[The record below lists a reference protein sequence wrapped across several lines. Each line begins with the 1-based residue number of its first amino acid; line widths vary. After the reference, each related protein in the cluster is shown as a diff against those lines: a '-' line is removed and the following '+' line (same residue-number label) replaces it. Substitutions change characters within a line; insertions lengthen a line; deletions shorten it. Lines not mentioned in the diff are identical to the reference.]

1 MFTLNSRNVTLSGL
15 PTDKRSIVLRLRQG
29 GPQPT
34 MLQHNEILFLTP
46 DTVATPGQTVLALER
61 DAASAANATARVIV
75 PNEFAYLSD
84 GDVLSIEL
92 QRPAVRVLYRRN
104 SLHNSFLLT
113 ERCNHYC
120 LMCSQPPKDVND
132 DWIVDE
138 LFEAIPLIS
147 PDTKELGFTGGEPT
161 LLGERFLRLVR
172 DMRDHLPSTGLH
184 ILSNGR
190 RFVDA
195 RFAAAFAAI
204 AHHDVMLGIPIYS
217 ASSQTHDYIVQ
228 ADGAFDETI
237 RGILNLKTYGQQVE
251 IRVVIHRQNYAH
263 LPALAEFIARNLTFV
278 DHVALMG
285 LEMTVFA
292 KANLDALWI
301 DPADYRKEL
310 YEAASLLD
318 DSGLRTSIYNHQLC
332 TIDCRTWPLTVRSI
346 SDWKNE
352 YLDQCSNCSVR
363 MECGGFF
370 ATGRLRRSSHI
381 EPLSQSWQQNINGQR
396 LFSSR

>member
-1 MFTLNSRNVTLSGL
+1 MRT
-15 PTDKRSIVLRLRQG
+15 
-29 GPQPT
+29 
-34 MLQHNEILFLTP
+34 
-46 DTVATPGQTVLALER
+46 
-61 DAASAANATARVIV
+61 
-75 PNEFAYLSD
+75 
-84 GDVLSIEL
+84 
-92 QRPAVRVLYRRN
+92 LYRRN

-132 DWIVDE
+132 DWIIDE

-147 PDTKELGFTGGEPT
+147 PETREIGFTGGEPT

-172 DMRDHLPSTGLH
+172 EMRDHLPTTGLH

-195 RFAAAFAAI
+195 QFASQYAAL
-204 AHHDVMLGIPIYS
+204 AHPDAMLGIPIYS

-251 IRVVIHRQNYAH
+251 VRVVIHRQNYAH
-263 LPALAEFIARNLTFV
+263 LPTLAEFIARNLTFV

-285 LEMTVFA
+285 LEMTGFA
-292 KANLDALWI
+292 KANIDTLWI
-301 DPADYRKEL
+301 DPFNYQQEL
-310 YEAASLLD
+310 YKAASLLD

-332 TIDCRTWPLTVRSI
+332 TVDRRIWPLTVKSI

-352 YLDQCSNCSVR
+352 YRAECASCTVQQN
-363 MECGGFF
+363 CGGFF
-370 ATGRLRRSSHI
+370 ATGRLRQSQHI
-381 EPLSQSWQQNINGQR
+381 RPIVKQ
-396 LFSSR
+396 